1 MIDVVYTC
9 PFVPAEWITAH
20 GLRACRVI
28 PRPNC
33 RSSGLPTTGVCAY
46 ARSFAEHVL
55 DLDSDTAVV
64 FTSRCDQMR
73 RLYDVVAARRNGPTF
88 LLNVPATWRTPG
100 SGCLPTAERL
110 YAHELQRLGRFLQQA
125 GGSAL
130 DRERLAAE
138 IAPTPPNPGTPDTS
152 IRGRTQQSDGED
164 AYVRL
169 GVTGGPL
176 PSESSLF
183 EQAAA
188 AGARVVLD
196 ATDSGERLIPWQD
209 QVPKPEAALQ
219 DPAGELARA
228 YLAMPSIHQRPNNR
242 VFSWLHKRIIARQ
255 VQGLVL
261 HRYMWCDLWHAEVP
275 RITELAGVPVL
286 DLAADAEE
294 DALTAGDPVATQNRL
309 APCGRVGT
317 RNATRIGAFVEM
329 IEQIRIGRHRQGVGS

>member
-20 GLRACRVI
+20 GLRACRIV

-33 RSSGLPTTGVCAY
+33 RPSGVPTTGVCAY

-73 RLYDVVAARRNGPTF
+73 RLYDLVAAQRNGPTF

-100 SGCLPTAERL
+100 GGCLPTAERL
-110 YAHELQRLGRFLQQA
+110 YAHELQRLSRFLQQA

-138 IAPTPPNPGTPDTS
+138 IVRTRSNPGTPNIS
-152 IRGRTQQSDGED
+152 VRERTKQPDGED

-169 GVTGGPL
+169 GVSGGPL
-176 PSESSLF
+176 PPESSFF
-183 EQAAA
+183 EQVAA
-188 AGARVVLD
+188 AGASVVLD
-196 ATDSGERLIPWQD
+196 ATDSGERLVPWQD
-209 QVPKPEAALQ
+209 YVPQPQAVLQ

-242 VFSWLHKRIIARQ
+242 VFAWLHHRIMARQ

-261 HRYMWCDLWHAEVP
+261 HRYTWCDLWHAEVP
-275 RITELAGVPVL
+275 RITELVGVPVL
-286 DLAADAEE
+286 DLAVDAEE
-294 DALTAGDPVATQNRL
+294 DALTAGDPVATQNRP
-309 APCGRVGT
+309 APRGQAST

-329 IEQIRIGRHRQGVGS
+329 IEQIRTVRHGQGVGS